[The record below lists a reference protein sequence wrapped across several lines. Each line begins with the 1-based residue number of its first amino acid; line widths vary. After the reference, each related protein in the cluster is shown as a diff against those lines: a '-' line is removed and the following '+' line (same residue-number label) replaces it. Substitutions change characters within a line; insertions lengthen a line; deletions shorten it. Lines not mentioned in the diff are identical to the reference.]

1 VWRGDAEA
9 EHAGIASNE
18 RLRPVFEALSRLG
31 CQAEPVVYRDEVAAS
46 VRERLLHV
54 DGVLVWVDP
63 IGGGEDRTELDE
75 ILREVATAGVWV
87 SAHPDVIA
95 AIGTKEV
102 LLRTRSLGWGT
113 ATASYGGVA
122 EFTREFPPRLGR
134 DRVRVLK
141 PRRGNGGLG
150 VWRVELLDDGEPEPR
165 SAVLVHHAMNRHPV
179 GEELRLDEFMR
190 RCEPYFLDGCVVDQ
204 QFQSRVGEGLVRVYL
219 VTDQVIGFSRQGA
232 ESMTSTGSATDR
244 VMGLPS
250 PKTMFSPD
258 EPRYQALRHKV
269 ESEWVPGMQRLVG
282 VETSRL
288 PVLWDADFLLGP
300 RTPAGEDTYV
310 LCEINASCIT
320 PFPPEAP
327 EALSRAAV
335 ERLEEFLGPASVGG
349 RARLD

>member
-1 VWRGDAEA
+1 M
-9 EHAGIASNE
+9 AGIASNE

-31 CQAEPVVYRDEVAAS
+31 CQAEAVVYRDEVAAS
-46 VRERLLHV
+46 VRERLLAV

-63 IGGGEDRTELDE
+63 IGGNEDRTQIDV

-102 LLRTRSLGWGT
+102 LFRTRTLGWGT
-113 ATASYGGVA
+113 DTTSYA
-122 EFTREFPPRLGR
+122 DFAQLTREFPARLGR

-150 VWRVELLDDGEPEPR
+150 VWRVELLDHGEPDAD
-165 SAVLVHHAMNRHPV
+165 SSVLVHHAVNRHTV

-204 QFQSRVGEGLVRVYL
+204 QFQSRVEEGLVRVYL
-219 VTDQVIGFSRQGA
+219 VADRVIGFGRQSA
-232 ESMTSTGSATDR
+232 ESMTSTGSAADR

-250 PKTMFSPD
+250 PKTMLPPNSPD
-258 EPRYQALRHKV
+258 FQALRDKV

-282 VETSRL
+282 VDTERL

-310 LCEINASCIT
+310 LCEINASCVT

-327 EALSRAAV
+327 DALARAAV
-335 ERLEEFLGPASVGG
+335 DRLG
-349 RARLD
+349 